1 MTNIKKVSELAGV
14 STATVSRTLKMPDV
28 VTEQTREKVMKAVK
42 AAGYRPNWMATSV
55 KTGKSN
61 SLVVL
66 VPNLVNPFFMR
77 IIEGIEQAAQ
87 EYGYSV
93 LLGDTQGKASRENDY
108 AGMVLSNRADGLI
121 QLDHSFPFS
130 EQDAELAENV
140 PMVSVC
146 ERIEGDRKF
155 PYVELDNYAA
165 GRALAHHLVS
175 YGHTQFGVIAGQRT
189 SQIHRDR
196 LAGIIGVLSD
206 EGIPLLE
213 QNIVGQSYA
222 IETGIEGVRELL
234 SSETKPTA
242 IFCLNDDIAIGAIH
256 ELKRQG
262 LSIPDD
268 ISVTGFDNVK
278 VSGYLDPPLTTVD
291 QPAYEMGRRAVEILI
306 KKIRQE
312 PLRRSREIM
321 PFQLLERQSTGPAR
335 NSMDENE
342 T

>member
-14 STATVSRTLKMPDV
+14 STATVSRTLKMPDM

-87 EYGYSV
+87 EHGYSV
-93 LLGDTQGKASRENDY
+93 LLGDTQGVASRENDY

-130 EQDAELAENV
+130 EQDAELADNV

-146 ERIEGDRKF
+146 ERIEGDKKY

-165 GRALAHHLVS
+165 GRALAHHLIS
-175 YGHTQFGVIAGQRT
+175 YGHTKFGVIAGQRT
-189 SQIHRDR
+189 SQIHIDR
-196 LAGIIGVLSD
+196 LAGIKGVFSE
-206 EGIPLLE
+206 EGITFSE
-213 QNIVGQSYA
+213 DNVVGQSYS
-222 IETGIEGVRELL
+222 IETGIEGVRALL
-234 SSETKPTA
+234 AQSERPSA

-256 ELKRQG
+256 EIKNQG
-262 LSIPDD
+262 LRIPED

-278 VSGYLDPPLTTVD
+278 VSAYLDPPLTTVD
-291 QPAYEMGRRAVEILI
+291 QPAYDMGRRAVEVLI

-321 PFQLLERQSTGPAR
+321 PFQLLERQSTGPAPGII
-335 NSMDENE
+335 DV
-342 T
+342 